1 MIRSPLLGALLITGT
16 LFASSIV
23 TAQVASQPS
32 AQPSAQLSAQP
43 LSQPLS
49 QPSSPAAAQP
59 GVPPQSGYSAAALYN
74 LANAYAKSGKAGFAV
89 LNYERARLL
98 APNDPDIDANLR
110 HVRQT
115 AGLPPPSRSRFD
127 RLTNY
132 AGPTVLAWSGVLG
145 LLVAGAGALAQRRF
159 PRHRRKLIAG
169 AVLGFSAL
177 GISIAG
183 GIALWPIMHAA
194 VVVVHSAPVRVS
206 PVPIG
211 DALFDLPEGTIVSAG
226 AEHDGFVLVRTSA
239 GRSGWVPDTNVA
251 ALIPR
256 TAARASPTSP
266 APGEKQEGQ

>member
-1 MIRSPLLGALLITGT
+1 MIRSPLLGALLIAGT

-32 AQPSAQLSAQP
+32 AQPSA
-43 LSQPLS
+43 
-49 QPSSPAAAQP
+49 PAAAQP
-59 GVPPQSGYSAAALYN
+59 VVLPQSGYSAAALYN

-98 APNDPDIDANLR
+98 APNDPDINANLR
-110 HVRQT
+110 HVRQS
-115 AGLPPPSRSRFD
+115 AGLPPQSRSRFD
-127 RLTNY
+127 RLTGY

-159 PRHRRKLIAG
+159 PRHRGKLIAG
-169 AVLGFSAL
+169 AALGFSAL

-183 GIALWPIMHAA
+183 GVAMWPIMHAA

-206 PVPIG
+206 PVAIG
-211 DALFDLPEGTIVSAG
+211 DALFELPEGTIVSIG
-226 AEHDGFVLVRTSA
+226 AEHDGFVLVRTSV

-251 ALIPR
+251 ALIPG
-256 TAARASPTSP
+256 TAARASPASP